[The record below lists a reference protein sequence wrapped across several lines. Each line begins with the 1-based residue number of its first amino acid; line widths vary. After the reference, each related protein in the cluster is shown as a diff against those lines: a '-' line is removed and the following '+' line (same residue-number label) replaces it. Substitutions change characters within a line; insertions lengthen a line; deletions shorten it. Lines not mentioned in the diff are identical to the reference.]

1 MDSKMENEE
10 QKQATRPTA
19 STAHLAGNYMLAD
32 QIGFLLRQ
40 ANQRHVAIFASRMN
54 EKLTTTQ
61 WAALVKLRDL
71 QPCSQVNLGR
81 ETAMDV
87 ATIKGVV
94 DRLAKRNFVRTA
106 SDPADARRLV
116 LTLTEEGEAAVD
128 RNLSVARDISEETLA
143 TLSPAERAMLGE
155 LLRKIS

>member
-1 MDSKMENEE
+1 MDKRPDETND
-10 QKQATRPTA
+10 QAANTQPTER
-19 STAHLAGNYMLAD
+19 AGMSDYALGE

-40 ANQRHVAIFASRMN
+40 ANQRHVAIFTNLMM

-71 QPCSQVNLGR
+71 QPSSQGKLGR
-81 ETAMDV
+81 ETAMDM

-94 DRLAKRNFVRTA
+94 DRLAKRDLVKTA
-106 SDPADARRLV
+106 PDPTDARRLV
-116 LTLTEEGEAAVD
+116 LTLTEEGEGIVD
-128 RNLSVARDISEETLA
+128 RNLAVAADISRETLGP
-143 TLSPAERAMLGE
+143 LSYAERVMLTE

>member
-1 MDSKMENEE
+1 MDRRAGEN
-10 QKQATRPTA
+10 KGRMANTATTEG
-19 STAHLAGNYMLAD
+19 AGTSSYALGE

-40 ANQRHVAIFASRMN
+40 ANQRHVAIFASQMV

-71 QPCSQVNLGR
+71 QPSSQGNLGR
-81 ETAMDV
+81 ETAMDM

-94 DRLAKRNFVRTA
+94 DRLAKRDLVKTA
-106 SDPADARRLV
+106 PDPTDARRLV
-116 LTLTEEGEAAVD
+116 LTLTAEGERMID
-128 RNLSVARDISEETLA
+128 RNLAAAGDISRETLGPL
-143 TLSPAERAMLGE
+143 TYAERVMLAE

>member
-1 MDSKMENEE
+1 MQNGDQEVPSQPRHSDK
-10 QKQATRPTA
+10 AAGAYT
-19 STAHLAGNYMLAD
+19 LAE
-32 QIGFLLRQ
+32 QIGYLLRQ
-40 ANQRHVAIFASRMN
+40 ANQRHVAIFTSRMN

-94 DRLAKRNFVRTA
+94 DRLAKRNLVRTA
-106 SDPADARRLV
+106 PDTTDARRLV
-116 LTLTEEGEAAVD
+116 LTLTEEGEAAVA
-128 RNLSVARDISEETLA
+128 RNLPVANDISEETLS
-143 TLSPAERAMLGE
+143 TLSSAERAMLAE

>member
-1 MDSKMENEE
+1 MQSGDQKLPGQPERQASKAAE
-10 QKQATRPTA
+10 ATYK
-19 STAHLAGNYMLAD
+19 LAE
-32 QIGFLLRQ
+32 QIGYLLRQ
-40 ANQRHVAIFASRMN
+40 ANQRHVAIFTSRMN

-94 DRLAKRNFVRTA
+94 DRLAKRNLIRTA
-106 SDPADARRLV
+106 PDTTDARRLV
-116 LTLTEEGEAAVD
+116 LTLTEEGEAAVA
-128 RNLSVARDISEETLA
+128 RNLPVAHDISEETLS
-143 TLSPAERAMLGE
+143 TLSPAERAMLAE